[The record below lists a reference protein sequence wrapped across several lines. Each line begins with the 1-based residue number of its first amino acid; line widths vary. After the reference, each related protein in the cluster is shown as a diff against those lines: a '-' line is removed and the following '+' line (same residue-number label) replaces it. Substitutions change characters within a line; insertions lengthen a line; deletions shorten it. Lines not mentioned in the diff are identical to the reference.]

1 MTTGKTILIVLA
13 LFMLSYIALSGRK
26 SDWEGDGKMTGEE
39 YVKMQDMWLKA
50 TDIKKGDWVKVTRK
64 ADSHESGW
72 NNVWTPDLDTIVGT
86 FVRVVGV
93 RDSNGIE
100 VGTSNFSFPS
110 CRLPF
115 FILEPA
121 KKPKPEKYQFTPFEQ
136 VLVRD
141 EESDKW
147 RISLFERRINDKQGF
162 DFGCINGFFG
172 YDASPTPGMSIC
184 STRRTNP

>member
-1 MTTGKTILIVLA
+1 MT
-13 LFMLSYIALSGRK
+13 S
-26 SDWEGDGKMTGEE
+26 EE
-39 YVKMQDMWLKA
+39 YVKLQDVWLKA

-72 NNVWTPDLDTIVGT
+72 NNSWTPGMDAVVEM

-93 RDSNGIE
+93 RDSNGIK
-100 VGTSNFSFPS
+100 VATSNFSFPS

-136 VLVRD
+136 VLTRNYNSDNWTANLFSYIEDGIFACTDAFWTQCIPYAGHEHLLGTTD
-141 EESDKW
+141 EPEDWGQYYDK
-147 RISLFERRINDKQGF
+147 E
-162 DFGCINGFFG
+162 
-172 YDASPTPGMSIC
+172 
-184 STRRTNP
+184 